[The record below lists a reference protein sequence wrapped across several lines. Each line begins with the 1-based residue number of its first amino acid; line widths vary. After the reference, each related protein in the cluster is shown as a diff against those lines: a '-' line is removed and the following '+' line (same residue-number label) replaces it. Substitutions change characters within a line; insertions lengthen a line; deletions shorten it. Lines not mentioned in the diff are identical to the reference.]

1 MMINISNRL
10 IKKSGNIKKAK
21 KKLITEKKI
30 IIESD
35 KSDKSLPNQSS
46 SFKKN
51 C

>member
-10 IKKSGNIKKAK
+10 IRKSGNIKKAK

-35 KSDKSLPNQSS
+35 KSDKSDEDSTESILII
-46 SFKKN
+46 
-51 C
+51 

>member
-10 IKKSGNIKKAK
+10 IRKSGNIKKAK

-35 KSDKSLPNQSS
+35 KSDKSDENSTESILII
-46 SFKKN
+46 
-51 C
+51 

>member
-35 KSDKSLPNQSS
+35 KSDKSDENSTESILII
-46 SFKKN
+46 
-51 C
+51 